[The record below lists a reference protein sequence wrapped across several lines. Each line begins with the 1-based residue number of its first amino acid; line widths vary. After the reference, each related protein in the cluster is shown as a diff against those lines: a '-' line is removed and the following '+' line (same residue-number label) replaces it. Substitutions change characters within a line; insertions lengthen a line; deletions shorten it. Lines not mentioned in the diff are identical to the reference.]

1 MKFSIVMPVLNGAR
15 FLPTAIESVAAQTD
29 PDWEL
34 IIVDGGSNDETLEF
48 ADRFAKADSRIR
60 FTSEPDDG
68 MYDALFKGFA
78 RATGDWL
85 CWLNCDDVYAPWAL
99 STVRHHIE
107 NHDCDW
113 VTGAPGSWDA
123 AGRLRSVR
131 PAGGYD
137 QRKIAAGW
145 HHDRLLGYLQQESMF
160 FSRRLFEKL
169 TPAEIDEIRKMRL
182 AGDFLLWRRL
192 AQHSPLEAIPSVLG
206 GFRRHGANMSSAN
219 TSAYRTEVMTTNPF
233 TPPAF
238 VAAPLALFWRMASA
252 WQMVKLAD
260 RAERNLISEAAQKD
274 LP

>member
-1 MKFSIVMPVLNGAR
+1 
-15 FLPTAIESVAAQTD
+15 
-29 PDWEL
+29 
-34 IIVDGGSNDETLEF
+34 
-48 ADRFAKADSRIR
+48 
-60 FTSEPDDG
+60 
-68 MYDALFKGFA
+68 
-78 RATGDWL
+78 
-85 CWLNCDDVYAPWAL
+85 
-99 STVRHHIE
+99 
-107 NHDCDW
+107 
-113 VTGAPGSWDA
+113 
-123 AGRLRSVR
+123 
-131 PAGGYD
+131 
-137 QRKIAAGW
+137 
-145 HHDRLLGYLQQESMF
+145 
-160 FSRRLFEKL
+160 
-169 TPAEIDEIRKMRL
+169 MRL